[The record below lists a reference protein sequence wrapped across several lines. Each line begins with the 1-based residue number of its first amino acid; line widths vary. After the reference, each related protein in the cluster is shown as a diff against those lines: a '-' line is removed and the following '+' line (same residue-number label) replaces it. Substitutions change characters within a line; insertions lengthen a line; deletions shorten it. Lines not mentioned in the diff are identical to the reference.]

1 MRVVKLNKRARPAC
15 KRKGT
20 SPRSAHRISPSP
32 NRPVYLPSR
41 HMKKKDEKKI
51 TRKLPNKTYFRA
63 HLSLLRKRC
72 TEALSARPAALAR
85 SPPCEN
91 QTTGPLHRPPS
102 QFTALSPG
110 HAQFRGFHPR
120 NALRPSH
127 GPAPGGPLYETLGVR
142 AAVDGWVR
150 PPLQARLCI
159 PWPAC
164 GRACLFFC
172 STQQGDGT
180 ASHSRGVV
188 RGALGPLL
196 GDAPRS
202 LGLFSTDCPSFPQ
215 RIAE

>member
-127 GPAPGGPLYETLGVR
+127 GPAPGGPLYETLGVHPTAYCHSPLPPAGPSVYPVAGMR
-142 AAVDGWVR
+142 ARVPFLLLNTTGRWHCVALPRRRTGRSRPVAGRRAQIAGAV
-150 PPLQARLCI
+150 LC
-159 PWPAC
+159 
-164 GRACLFFC
+164 
-172 STQQGDGT
+172 
-180 ASHSRGVV
+180 
-188 RGALGPLL
+188 
-196 GDAPRS
+196 
-202 LGLFSTDCPSFPQ
+202 
-215 RIAE
+215 